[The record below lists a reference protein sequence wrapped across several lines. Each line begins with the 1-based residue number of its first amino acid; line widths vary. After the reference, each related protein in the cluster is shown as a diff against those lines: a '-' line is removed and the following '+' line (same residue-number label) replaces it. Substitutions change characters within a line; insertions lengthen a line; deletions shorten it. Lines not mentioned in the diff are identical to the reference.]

1 MAAESLL
8 THSPAAADTRIATL
22 VRTGLTP
29 IVVGTALGVGYGNI
43 GGALG
48 EAAFVTRYHHPSDA
62 LLQALAAAMQAGCV
76 IGSLFAG
83 WLADTH
89 GRRRTILLALLLVMA
104 SGAVLLVPALAP
116 RTDSSLLRSS
126 SAACCSAS
134 AAALRVRLCPST

>member
-1 MAAESLL
+1 M
-8 THSPAAADTRIATL
+8 R
-22 VRTGLTP
+22 VGLTP

-83 WLADTH
+83 WLADTQ
-89 GRRRTILLALLLVMA
+89 GRRRTILLALVCVVA
-104 SGAVLLVPALAP
+104 SGAVLLVPALVALVARRAATVEVAAP
-116 RTDSSLLRSS
+116 DVLTHESI
-126 SAACCSAS
+126 AS
-134 AAALRVRLCPST
+134 NPTTSVEIHPGVSMPRVNLGT